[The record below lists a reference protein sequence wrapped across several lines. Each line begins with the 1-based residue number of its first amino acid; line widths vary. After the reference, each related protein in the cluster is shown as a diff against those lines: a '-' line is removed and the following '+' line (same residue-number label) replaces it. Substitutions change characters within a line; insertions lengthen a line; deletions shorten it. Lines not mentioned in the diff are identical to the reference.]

1 MPVRVQHEIS
11 PPPPN
16 GKINQPGKC
25 KISKVSARLQGKFLT
40 QKNFEN
46 VPEIFK
52 TFCINYNF

>member
-25 KISKVSARLQGKFLT
+25 KNFEGQQCTHKIIARLKENFLR
-40 QKNFEN
+40 KKS
-46 VPEIFK
+46 K
-52 TFCINYNF
+52 TFQNNFFCC